1 MEGMHRV
8 SAWDEVVALPETKR
22 FSKPRTEGVTMV
34 IDKGLGL
41 TEIRDLLEMAADH
54 MDFLKIA
61 FGSSALYPTRLM
73 KEKINLV
80 KSYGVQVYPGG
91 TLFEIAFYQGMLKEF
106 LARARE
112 LGFTYV
118 EVSEGTIDLP
128 KHKRAECI
136 RMARD
141 WGFGVVSEIGKKDK
155 SIKIE
160 AQAAVEQILADLADG
175 SEKVIL
181 EGRDSGKG
189 VGIYDEHGEVKDT
202 LLDEILQ
209 GIGSHSRLL
218 IEAPQT
224 SQQNHLLLKLGPNVN
239 LGNVQPHDV
248 LTLESMRVG
257 LRGDTLRECLKNAPR
272 SYRP

>member
-1 MEGMHRV
+1 MNRTHPV

-22 FSKPRTEGVTMV
+22 FTKPRTAGVTMV
-34 IDKGLGL
+34 IDKGLGP
-41 TEIRDLLEMAADH
+41 TEMRDLMEMAADH

-73 KEKINLV
+73 KDKIALA
-80 KSYGVQVYPGG
+80 KSFGVQVYPGG

-106 LARARE
+106 FTRARE

-118 EVSEGTIDLP
+118 EISEGTIDLP
-128 KHKRAECI
+128 GPKRADCI
-136 RMARD
+136 KMARD
-141 WGFGVVSEIGKKDK
+141 WGFGVVSEIGKKDR
-155 SIKIE
+155 SIKIQAE
-160 AQAAVEQILADLADG
+160 AAVEQILTDLENG

-189 VGIYDEHGEVKDT
+189 VGIYDNHGEVKDS
-202 LLDEILQ
+202 LLDEILA
-209 GIGSHSRLL
+209 GIGTHSKIL
-218 IEAPQT
+218 IEAPQA

-248 LTLESMRVG
+248 LTLES
-257 LRGDTLRECLKNAPR
+257 CAWA
-272 SYRP
+272 